1 MSSIQEFIELTA
13 TIVNKEDDMATAL
26 INDTNVLIKDTNSNE
41 QVSAEFTV
49 RPGTKFTITGHSKNG
64 SNWHVFMQKKFSNN
78 EWYNVRQINSANPM
92 VTLEDGG
99 TFRLFKPAGITCLVD
114 RD

>member
-1 MSSIQEFIELTA
+1 MSSIPESIELTA

-26 INDTNVLIKDTNSNE
+26 INDTNSDE
-41 QVSAEFTV
+41 QVSAELTV
-49 RPGTKFTITGHSKNG
+49 TPGTKFTITGHSKTG

>member
-1 MSSIQEFIELTA
+1 MSSIQESIELIA

-26 INDTNVLIKDTNSNE
+26 INDTNSNE
-41 QVSAEFTV
+41 QVSAVFTIKSGA
-49 RPGTKFTITGHSKNG
+49 RFTITGHSKTG
-64 SNWHVFMQKKFSNN
+64 SNWRVFMQKKFSNN

-92 VTLEDGG
+92 VTLEDIG

-114 RD
+114 RG

>member
-13 TIVNKEDDMATAL
+13 TIVNKEVDMATAL
-26 INDTNVLIKDTNSNE
+26 IKDTKSDE

-49 RPGTKFTITGHSKNG
+49 KSGTKFTITGHSKNG

-78 EWYNVRQINSANPM
+78 KWYNVRQINSANPI